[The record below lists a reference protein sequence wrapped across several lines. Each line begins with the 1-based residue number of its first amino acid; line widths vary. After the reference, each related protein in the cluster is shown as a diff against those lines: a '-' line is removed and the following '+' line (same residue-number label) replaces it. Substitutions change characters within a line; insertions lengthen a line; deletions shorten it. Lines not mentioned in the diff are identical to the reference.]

1 MTLKEV
7 IEKLGLHVLTSKGVG
22 EAKVTGGYTCDLLSD
37 VMANSKT
44 GNLWITMQTHQ
55 NVLAV
60 TKLKDLAGIIFVNGR
75 QPDEEAIQKA
85 NEEHITVLSTDESAF
100 SISGQLYQLLQE
112 P

>member
-7 IEKLGLHVLTSKGVG
+7 IEKLGLHVLTSKEVG
-22 EAKVTGGYTCDLLSD
+22 DTKVTGGYTCDLLSD
-37 VMANSKT
+37 VMANSKA

-75 QPDEEAIQKA
+75 RPDEEAIQKA
-85 NEEHITVLSTDESAF
+85 NEEYVTVLSTDESAF
-100 SISGQLYQLLQE
+100 SISGQLYQLLKE

>member
-7 IEKLGLHVLTSKGVG
+7 IEKLGLHVLTSKEVAD
-22 EAKVTGGYTCDLLSD
+22 AKVTGGYTCDLLSD
-37 VMANSKT
+37 VMANSKA

-75 QPDEEAIQKA
+75 RPDEEAIQKA
-85 NEEHITVLSTDESAF
+85 NEEYVTVLSTDESAF
-100 SISGQLYQLLQE
+100 SISGQLYQLLKE

>member
-1 MTLKEV
+1 MTLTEV
-7 IEKLGLHVLTSKGVG
+7 VERLGLHVLTSKEVGGVN
-22 EAKVTGGYTCDLLSD
+22 VTGGYTCDLLSN
-37 VMANSKT
+37 VIANCKA

-75 QPDEEAIQKA
+75 QPDKEAIQKA

-100 SISGQLYQLLQE
+100 SISGQLYQLLKE
-112 P
+112 L

>member
-1 MTLKEV
+1 MTLTEV
-7 IEKLGLHVLTSKGVG
+7 VERLGLHVLTSKEVG
-22 EAKVTGGYTCDLLSD
+22 DAKVTGGYTCDLLSN
-37 VMANSKT
+37 VMANSKA

-75 QPDEEAIQKA
+75 RPDEEAIQKA
-85 NEEHITVLSTDESAF
+85 NEEYVTVLSTDESAF
-100 SISGQLYQLLQE
+100 SISGQLYQLLKE